1 MAPGPGD
8 RPEIARK
15 SKEEDTMSMITLDK
29 KGAVTVK
36 VVTMGKGVANFIREE
51 PFSLGTLLHE
61 LGVNG
66 QMDVRVNGATV
77 DKSHRLA
84 DGDQVL
90 IVPKIRGGSA

>member
-1 MAPGPGD
+1 
-8 RPEIARK
+8 
-15 SKEEDTMSMITLDK
+15 MSMITLDK

-77 DKSHRLA
+77 DKSHRLV

>member
-1 MAPGPGD
+1 VPGPGN

-15 SKEEDTMSMITLDK
+15 SKEENTMSMITLDK
-29 KGAVTVK
+29 KGVVTVK

-77 DKSHRLA
+77 GKTHRLA